1 MANILQNVYHPNYVS
16 PPGETLLETLDTLG
30 MTQVELAQRMG
41 RPVETINGIIT
52 DQAPITAD
60 TALQLEQ
67 VLHVPASF
75 WLKLDQH
82 YQESLVRL
90 AEEQRQRDKRGIRF
104 AYHLIGRVFG
114 SGKNHRTCLIR
125 TKVLSINNR
134 YTLRYQTSHPVLLI
148 A

>member
-1 MANILQNVYHPNYVS
+1 MANILQNEYHPNYVS

-30 MTQVELAQRMG
+30 MTQAELAQRMG

-90 AEEQRQRDKRGIRF
+90 AEEQRQRDKR
-104 AYHLIGRVFG
+104 
-114 SGKNHRTCLIR
+114 
-125 TKVLSINNR
+125 
-134 YTLRYQTSHPVLLI
+134 
-148 A
+148 